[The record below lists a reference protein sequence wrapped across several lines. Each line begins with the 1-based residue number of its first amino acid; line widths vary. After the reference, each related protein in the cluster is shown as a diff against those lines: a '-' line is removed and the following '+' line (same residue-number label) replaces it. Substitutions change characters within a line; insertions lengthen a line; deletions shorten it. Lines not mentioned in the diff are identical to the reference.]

1 MSCGTPHDG
10 CAKVI
15 EAVYLYL
22 DGEMDDADCAEVR
35 SHLEDCVP
43 CLREYGLEE
52 DFKRLVARK
61 CGCDPAPEELR
72 SRVLTRLREVRVEL
86 ATVEFRTD

>member
-1 MSCGTPHDG
+1 MSCGAPHEDCG
-10 CAKVI
+10 KVI

-22 DGEMDDADCAEVR
+22 DGEMGDADCAEVR
-35 SHLEDCVP
+35 AHLEDCVP

-52 DFKRLVARK
+52 DFKRLLARK

-72 SRVLTRLREVRVEL
+72 SRVMTRLREVRVEI
-86 ATVEFRTD
+86 ATVEFRAD